1 MTSLPSQPSSEILCP
16 SGTNAPLQPLAENGV
31 PLTYAQAAHHDVQ
44 RPRRPGRRR
53 PLIGFAAFMATLRSS
68 EEPSKRLAQSTSPW
82 TTSGS
87 SFQGAVAQGIF
98 RKRAEARAE
107 RIVERINAMD
117 PLKR

>member
-1 MTSLPSQPSSEILCP
+1 MTCS
-16 SGTNAPLQPLAENGV
+16 ALAGLV
-31 PLTYAQAAHHDVQ
+31 DAT
-44 RPRRPGRRR
+44 

-82 TTSGS
+82 ATSGL

-98 RKRAEARAE
+98 RKRTEARAE
-107 RIVERINAMD
+107 RIVERINAMN